1 MATVGRG
8 VFAQAVHEFF
18 EGIRTYD
25 VDRAVAVLAEDAD
38 LQSPWNDGVV
48 SGRDAVRGVLAG
60 VLEDAVNRP
69 SFTIMDVAGD
79 GNLTMLTVSVSGRFG
94 KGARR
99 HLFRILHL
107 KGQVHQVAIQ
117 AI

>member
-38 LQSPWNDGVV
+38 FQSPWNDGVAT
-48 SGRDAVRGVLAG
+48 GRDPVREILKRL
-60 VLEDAVNRP
+60 LEDAATRP
-69 SFTIMDVAGD
+69 SFTIIDIAGD
-79 GNLTMLTVSVSGRFG
+79 GSLVTLTVSVSGRFG
-94 KGARR
+94 KAARP

-107 KGQVHQVAIQ
+107 KGQVHQVVVQPA
-117 AI
+117 